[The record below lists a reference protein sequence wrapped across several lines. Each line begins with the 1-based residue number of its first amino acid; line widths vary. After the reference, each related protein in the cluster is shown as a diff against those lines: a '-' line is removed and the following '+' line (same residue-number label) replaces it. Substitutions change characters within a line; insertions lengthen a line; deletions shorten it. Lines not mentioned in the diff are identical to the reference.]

1 MNKTNLNF
9 LKNMN
14 KQNRQFTSKS
24 NQFFV
29 LTGGPSV
36 GKTSLI
42 EALSHHGFKIVPED
56 ARRIIKEQIQV
67 GGDALPWQNKQKYAS
82 LMLEAALK
90 SYSEQ
95 KKNDVKSP
103 VFFDRGHLDSIC
115 YMKMEHLKID
125 EEYFKIVR
133 ESPYQNV
140 FILPPWKEIYTTDSE
155 RKQSWEE
162 VLHTHEMMK
171 QTYIEFGYSPIE
183 VPKMSVNDR
192 LDFVLK
198 FLEK

>member
-1 MNKTNLNF
+1 MNT
-9 LKNMN
+9 
-14 KQNRQFTSKS
+14 
-24 NQFFV
+24 FFV

-36 GKTSLI
+36 GKTSLL
-42 EALSHHGFKIVPED
+42 EALNQNGFQTIPED
-56 ARRIIKEQIQV
+56 ARSIIKEQMQID
-67 GGDALPWQNKQKYAS
+67 GDALPWCNKQKYADF
-82 LMLEAALK
+82 MLEAALR

-95 KKNDVKSP
+95 KKLDVKSS

-115 YMKMEHLKID
+115 YMKMEQLKID
-125 EEYFKIVR
+125 KDKLKIVL

-140 FILPPWKEIYTTDSE
+140 FILPPWEKIYTTDSE
-155 RKQSWEE
+155 RKQSWDE

-192 LDFVLK
+192 LEFVLK
-198 FLEK
+198 FLKNRNL

>member
-1 MNKTNLNF
+1 MNT
-9 LKNMN
+9 
-14 KQNRQFTSKS
+14 
-24 NQFFV
+24 FFV

-36 GKTSLI
+36 GKTSLL
-42 EALSHHGFKIVPED
+42 EALHQYGFKTIPED
-56 ARRIIKEQIQV
+56 ARRIIKNQVQIN
-67 GGDALPWQNKQKYAS
+67 GDALPWQNKQKYAD
-82 LMLEAALK
+82 LMLEAALEN
-90 SYSEQ
+90 YSEQ
-95 KKNDVKSP
+95 KKLDIKSP

-125 EEYFKIVR
+125 ENSLKIVR
-133 ESPYQNV
+133 ENPYENV

-162 VLHTHEMMK
+162 VLYTHEMMK

-183 VPKMSVNDR
+183 VPKMSVKDR

-198 FLEK
+198 FLKK